1 MPVPSLTCVG
11 FMVLVLHLGSGVGA
25 EQFSAEAGGSNAMC
39 LEGDGE
45 ELLVQEQIEAINI

>member
-1 MPVPSLTCVG
+1 MLVPRLTCMG
-11 FMVLVLHLGSGVGA
+11 FMVLALHLGSGAGA
-25 EQFSAEAGGSNAMC
+25 KQFSAEAGGSNAVC

>member
-11 FMVLVLHLGSGVGA
+11 FMVLGLHLGSGAGA

-45 ELLVQEQIEAINI
+45 ELVQEQIEAINI